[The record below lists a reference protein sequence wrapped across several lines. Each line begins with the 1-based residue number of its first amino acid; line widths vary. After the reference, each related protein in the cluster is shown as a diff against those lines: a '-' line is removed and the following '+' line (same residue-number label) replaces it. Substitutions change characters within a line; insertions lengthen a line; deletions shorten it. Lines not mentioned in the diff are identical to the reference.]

1 MSTTLDAKTEKEVV
15 TQPDSATAIESTS
28 SESTKKKATAF
39 TLNIDEQDIAWL
51 AIDVPNEKMNTLQA
65 AFAEEMK
72 AIFEQLKEKQSRVK
86 GLIVHSLKP
95 DNFIAGADVRM
106 LDACKTAD
114 EAQSLARQGQEM
126 FQTLS
131 ELPYPVVAAIH
142 GPCLGGGLELALA
155 CDYRVCTDSD
165 KTRLGLPEVQL
176 GLLPGSGGTQR
187 LPRLIGLLPSLDLI
201 LTGKQ
206 LRAKKA
212 KSLGVVDACVPETI
226 LLEVAKSFVEKN
238 TGSKK
243 GKRLASKNQASNKE
257 KLISRNG
264 LGRKVIFEQASKKTN
279 QKTRGNYPAA
289 DAILD
294 VIRYGLENGFE
305 KGLQYEAKRFSE
317 LVMTSESKAL
327 RSIFFATTEMKK
339 EHGADAEPKVV
350 KRVGVLGGGLM
361 GAGISHVSV
370 AKAKVPVRIKDVSN
384 EGVLNALNYNF
395 KLFDKQRKRRI
406 LSRAGLE
413 SKMLQ
418 LSGGID
424 FTSFNHTDVV
434 IEAVFEDLDL
444 KQSMVADIEANA
456 KPETI
461 FATNTSSLPIHKI
474 AEKAQRPENV
484 VGLHYFSPAEK
495 MPLVEVIPHETTS
508 EETISTVVALAKKQG
523 KTPIVVKDTA
533 GFYVNRILAPYMN
546 EAAHLLLANEPI
558 EKLDSTLLDFGFPVG
573 PITLLD
579 EVGVDIGAKIIPI
592 LVNELGDRF
601 QGPDVFDILLNDN
614 RKGRKS
620 GKGFYT
626 YKGKKKEVDK
636 SVYKLLKLQPDPKL
650 SDNDI
655 AMRCVLPMLNEAV
668 RCLDDGIIRSPRD
681 GDIGAIFGIGFPPF
695 LGGPFRYMDQIGI
708 KSLVEMMN
716 DFAKKYGDRFAPC
729 DGLLTRAGLD
739 ESFYK

>member
-1 MSTTLDAKTEKEVV
+1 MSE
-15 TQPDSATAIESTS
+15 Q
-28 SESTKKKATAF
+28 KAF
-39 TLNIDEQDIAWL
+39 SLKIDEQNIAWL

-65 AFAEEMK
+65 AFADEMK
-72 AIFEQLKEKQSRVK
+72 EIFAQLKDTNGVK
-86 GLIVHSLKP
+86 GMIIHSLKP
-95 DNFIAGADVRM
+95 DNFVAGADVRM
-106 LDACKTAD
+106 LEACTTAN
-114 EAQSLARQGQEM
+114 EAEALAKQGQEL
-126 FQTLS
+126 FQQLS
-131 ELPYPVVAAIH
+131 DLPYPVVAAIH

-212 KSLGVVDACVPETI
+212 KKLGVVDACVPETI
-226 LLEVAKSFVEKN
+226 LLDVAKQLIE
-238 TGSKK
+238 K
-243 GKRLASKNQASNKE
+243 GKNKGKKKQSTKE
-257 KLISRNG
+257 KLMSGSG
-264 LGRKVIFEQASKKTN
+264 LGRKFVFEQAAKKTN
-279 QKTRGNYPAA
+279 EKTRGNYPATV
-289 DAILD
+289 AILE
-294 VIRYGLENGFE
+294 VIQHGLEKGFAQGQE
-305 KGLQYEAKRFSE
+305 LEAKRFGE
-317 LVMTSESKAL
+317 LVMSSESKAL

-339 EHGADAEPKVV
+339 ENGAEAEPAAVN
-350 KRVGVLGGGLM
+350 RVGVLGGGLM

-384 EGVLNALNYNF
+384 DGVLNALNYNY
-395 KLFDKQRKRRI
+395 KLFEKQRKRRI
-406 LSRAGLE
+406 ISKAGLQ

-418 LSGGID
+418 LSGGVD
-424 FTSFNHTDVV
+424 FTSFNHIDVV

-444 KQSMVADIEANA
+444 KQTMVADIEANA
-456 KPETI
+456 KPATI

-474 AEKAQRPENV
+474 AEKAERPENI
-484 VGLHYFSPAEK
+484 VGLHYFSPVEK

-523 KTPIVVKDTA
+523 KTPIVVKDKA

-546 EAAHLLLANEPI
+546 EAAHILLANEPI
-558 EKLDSTLLDFGFPVG
+558 EQLDGALLDFGFPVG

-579 EVGVDIGAKIIPI
+579 EVGVDIGAKIMPI
-592 LVNELGDRF
+592 LVNELGERF
-601 QGPDVFDILLNDN
+601 KGPDVFDTLLNDG

-636 SVYKLLKLQPDPKL
+636 SVYKLLNLTPESKL

-655 AMRCVLPMLNEAV
+655 ALRCVLPMLNEAV

-695 LGGPFRYMDQIGI
+695 LGGPFRYMDQFGL
-708 KSLVEMMN
+708 KELVEKMN
-716 DFAKKYGDRFAPC
+716 EFASKYGDRYAPC
-729 DGLLTRAGLD
+729 DGLLTRAG
-739 ESFYK
+739 EGRNFYD

>member
-1 MSTTLDAKTEKEVV
+1 MSE
-15 TQPDSATAIESTS
+15 Q
-28 SESTKKKATAF
+28 KAF
-39 TLNIDEQDIAWL
+39 SLKIDEQNIAWL

-65 AFAEEMK
+65 AFADEMK
-72 AIFEQLKEKQSRVK
+72 EIFALLKDSSGVK
-86 GLIVHSLKP
+86 GMIIHSLKP
-95 DNFIAGADVRM
+95 DNFVAGADVRM
-106 LDACKTAD
+106 LEACTTAS
-114 EAQSLARQGQEM
+114 EAEALAKQGQEL
-126 FQTLS
+126 FQQLS
-131 ELPYPVVAAIH
+131 DLPYPVVAAIH

-212 KSLGVVDACVPETI
+212 KKLGVVDACVPHTI
-226 LLEVAKSFVEKN
+226 LLDVAKQLIE
-238 TGSKK
+238 K
-243 GKRLASKNQASNKE
+243 GKSKGKKKQSTKE
-257 KLISRNG
+257 KLMSGSG
-264 LGRKVIFEQASKKTN
+264 LGRKFVFEQAAKKTN
-279 QKTRGNYPAA
+279 EKTRGNYPATV
-289 DAILD
+289 AILE
-294 VIRYGLENGFE
+294 VIQHGLEKGFAQGQE
-305 KGLQYEAKRFSE
+305 LEAKRFGE
-317 LVMTSESKAL
+317 LVMSSESKAL

-339 EHGADAEPKVV
+339 ENGAEADPATVNK
-350 KRVGVLGGGLM
+350 VGVLGGGLM

-384 EGVLNALNYNF
+384 DGVLNALNYNY
-395 KLFDKQRKRRI
+395 KLFEKQRKRRI
-406 LSRAGLE
+406 ISKAGLQ

-424 FTSFNHTDVV
+424 FTSFNHIDVV

-444 KQSMVADIEANA
+444 KQKMVADIEANA

-474 AEKAQRPENV
+474 AEKAERPENI
-484 VGLHYFSPAEK
+484 VGLHYFSPVEK

-523 KTPIVVKDTA
+523 KTPIVVKDKA

-546 EAAHLLLANEPI
+546 EAAHILLANEPI
-558 EKLDSTLLDFGFPVG
+558 EQLDGALLDFGFPVG

-579 EVGVDIGAKIIPI
+579 EVGVDIGAKIMPI
-592 LVNELGDRF
+592 LVNELGERF
-601 QGPDVFDILLNDN
+601 KGPDVFDTLLNDG

-636 SVYKLLKLQPDPKL
+636 SVYKLLNLTPESKL
-650 SDNDI
+650 SDSDI
-655 AMRCVLPMLNEAV
+655 ALRCVLPMLNEAV

-695 LGGPFRYMDQIGI
+695 LGGPFRYMDQFGL
-708 KSLVEMMN
+708 KELVEKMN
-716 DFAKKYGDRFAPC
+716 EFASKYGDRYAPC
-729 DGLLTRAGLD
+729 DGLLTRAG
-739 ESFYK
+739 EGRNFYD

>member
-1 MSTTLDAKTEKEVV
+1 MSE
-15 TQPDSATAIESTS
+15 Q
-28 SESTKKKATAF
+28 KAF
-39 TLNIDEQDIAWL
+39 SLKIDEQNIAWL

-65 AFAEEMK
+65 AFADEMK
-72 AIFEQLKEKQSRVK
+72 EIFALLKDSSGVK
-86 GLIVHSLKP
+86 GMIIHSLKP
-95 DNFIAGADVRM
+95 DNFVAGADVRM
-106 LDACKTAD
+106 LEACTTAS
-114 EAQSLARQGQEM
+114 EAEALAKQGQEL
-126 FQTLS
+126 FQQLS

-212 KSLGVVDACVPETI
+212 KKLGVVDACVPHTI
-226 LLEVAKSFVEKN
+226 LLDVAKQLIE
-238 TGSKK
+238 K
-243 GKRLASKNQASNKE
+243 GKSKGKKKQSTKE
-257 KLISRNG
+257 KLMSGSG
-264 LGRKVIFEQASKKTN
+264 LGRKFVFEQAAKKTN
-279 QKTRGNYPAA
+279 EKTRGNYPATV
-289 DAILD
+289 AILE
-294 VIRYGLENGFE
+294 VIQHGLEKGFAQGQE
-305 KGLQYEAKRFSE
+305 LEAKRFGE
-317 LVMTSESKAL
+317 LVMSSESKAL

-339 EHGADAEPKVV
+339 ENGAEADPVTVNK
-350 KRVGVLGGGLM
+350 VGVLGGGLM

-384 EGVLNALNYNF
+384 DGVLNALNYNY

-406 LSRAGLE
+406 ISKAGLQ

-424 FTSFNHTDVV
+424 FTSFNHIDVV

-444 KQSMVADIEANA
+444 KQKMVADIEANA

-474 AEKAQRPENV
+474 AEKAERPENI
-484 VGLHYFSPAEK
+484 VGLHYFSPVEK

-523 KTPIVVKDTA
+523 KTPIVVKDKA

-546 EAAHLLLANEPI
+546 EAAHILLANEPI
-558 EKLDSTLLDFGFPVG
+558 EQLDGALLDFGFPVG

-579 EVGVDIGAKIIPI
+579 EVGVDIGAKIMPI
-592 LVNELGDRF
+592 LVNELGERF
-601 QGPDVFDILLNDN
+601 KGPDVFDTLLNDG

-636 SVYKLLKLQPDPKL
+636 SVYKLLNLTPESKL
-650 SDNDI
+650 SDSDI
-655 AMRCVLPMLNEAV
+655 ALRCVLPMLNEAV

-695 LGGPFRYMDQIGI
+695 LGGPFRYMDQFGL
-708 KSLVEMMN
+708 KELVEKMN
-716 DFAKKYGDRFAPC
+716 EFASKYGDRYAPC
-729 DGLLTRAGLD
+729 DGLLTRAG
-739 ESFYK
+739 EGRNFYD

>member
-1 MSTTLDAKTEKEVV
+1 MSE
-15 TQPDSATAIESTS
+15 Q
-28 SESTKKKATAF
+28 KAF
-39 TLNIDEQDIAWL
+39 SLKIDEQNIAWL

-65 AFAEEMK
+65 AFADEMK
-72 AIFEQLKEKQSRVK
+72 EIFAQLKDTSGVK
-86 GLIVHSLKP
+86 GMIIHSLKP
-95 DNFIAGADVRM
+95 DNFVAGADVRM
-106 LDACKTAD
+106 LEACTTAS
-114 EAQSLARQGQEM
+114 EAEALAKQGQEL
-126 FQTLS
+126 FQQLS
-131 ELPYPVVAAIH
+131 DLPYPVVAAIH

-212 KSLGVVDACVPETI
+212 KKLGVVDACVPETI
-226 LLEVAKSFVEKN
+226 LLDVAKQLIE
-238 TGSKK
+238 K
-243 GKRLASKNQASNKE
+243 GKNKGNKKQSTKE
-257 KLISRNG
+257 KLMSGSG
-264 LGRKVIFEQASKKTN
+264 LGRKFVFEQAAKKTN
-279 QKTRGNYPAA
+279 EKTRGNYPATV
-289 DAILD
+289 AILE
-294 VIRYGLENGFE
+294 VIQHGLEKGFAQGQE
-305 KGLQYEAKRFSE
+305 LEAKRFGE
-317 LVMTSESKAL
+317 LVMSSESKAL

-339 EHGADAEPKVV
+339 ENGAEAEPAAVN
-350 KRVGVLGGGLM
+350 RVGVLGGGLM

-384 EGVLNALNYNF
+384 DGVLNALNYNY
-395 KLFDKQRKRRI
+395 KLFEKQRKRRI
-406 LSRAGLE
+406 ISKAGLQ

-424 FTSFNHTDVV
+424 FTSFNHIDVV

-444 KQSMVADIEANA
+444 KQTMVADIEANA

-474 AEKAQRPENV
+474 AEKAERPENI
-484 VGLHYFSPAEK
+484 VGLHYFSPVEK

-508 EETISTVVALAKKQG
+508 EETISTVIALAKKQG
-523 KTPIVVKDTA
+523 KTPIVVKDKA

-546 EAAHLLLANEPI
+546 EAAHILLANEPI
-558 EKLDSTLLDFGFPVG
+558 EQLDGALLDFGFPVG

-579 EVGVDIGAKIIPI
+579 EVGVDIGAKIMPI
-592 LVNELGDRF
+592 LVNELGERF
-601 QGPDVFDILLNDN
+601 KGPDVFDTLLNDG

-636 SVYKLLKLQPDPKL
+636 SVYKLLNLTPESKL

-655 AMRCVLPMLNEAV
+655 ALRCVLPMLNEAV

-695 LGGPFRYMDQIGI
+695 LGGPFRYMDQFGL
-708 KSLVEMMN
+708 KELVEKMN
-716 DFAKKYGDRFAPC
+716 EFASKYGDRYAPC
-729 DGLLTRAGLD
+729 DGLLTRAG
-739 ESFYK
+739 EGRNFYD

>member
-1 MSTTLDAKTEKEVV
+1 MSE
-15 TQPDSATAIESTS
+15 Q
-28 SESTKKKATAF
+28 KAF
-39 TLNIDEQDIAWL
+39 SLKIDEQNIAWL

-65 AFAEEMK
+65 AFADEMK
-72 AIFEQLKEKQSRVK
+72 EIFAQLKDTSGVK
-86 GLIVHSLKP
+86 GMIIHSLKP
-95 DNFIAGADVRM
+95 DNFVAGADVRM
-106 LDACKTAD
+106 LEACTTAS
-114 EAQSLARQGQEM
+114 EAEALAKQGQEL
-126 FQTLS
+126 FQQLS
-131 ELPYPVVAAIH
+131 DLPYPVVAAIH

-212 KSLGVVDACVPETI
+212 KKLGVVDACVPETI
-226 LLEVAKSFVEKN
+226 LLDVAEQLIE
-238 TGSKK
+238 K
-243 GKRLASKNQASNKE
+243 GKNKGNKKQSTKE
-257 KLISRNG
+257 KLMSGSG
-264 LGRKVIFEQASKKTN
+264 LGRKFVFEQAAKKTN
-279 QKTRGNYPAA
+279 EKTRGNYPATV
-289 DAILD
+289 AILE
-294 VIRYGLENGFE
+294 VIQHGLEKGFAQGQE
-305 KGLQYEAKRFSE
+305 LEAKRFGE
-317 LVMTSESKAL
+317 LVMSSESKAL

-339 EHGADAEPKVV
+339 ENGAEAEPAAVN
-350 KRVGVLGGGLM
+350 RVGVLGGGLM

-384 EGVLNALNYNF
+384 DGVLNALNYNY
-395 KLFDKQRKRRI
+395 KLFEKQRKRRI
-406 LSRAGLE
+406 ISKAGLQ

-424 FTSFNHTDVV
+424 FTSFNHIDVV

-444 KQSMVADIEANA
+444 KQTMVADIEANA

-474 AEKAQRPENV
+474 AEKAERPENI
-484 VGLHYFSPAEK
+484 VGLHYFSPVEK

-523 KTPIVVKDTA
+523 KTPIVVKDKA

-546 EAAHLLLANEPI
+546 EAAHILLANEPI
-558 EKLDSTLLDFGFPVG
+558 EQLDGALLDFGFPVG

-579 EVGVDIGAKIIPI
+579 EVGVDIGAKIMPI
-592 LVNELGDRF
+592 LVNELGERF
-601 QGPDVFDILLNDN
+601 KGPDVFDTLLNDG
-614 RKGRKS
+614 RKGRKT

-636 SVYKLLKLQPDPKL
+636 SVYKLLNLTPESKL

-655 AMRCVLPMLNEAV
+655 ALRCVLPMLNEAV

-695 LGGPFRYMDQIGI
+695 LGGPFRYMDQFGL
-708 KSLVEMMN
+708 KELVEKMN
-716 DFAKKYGDRFAPC
+716 EFASKYGDRYAPC
-729 DGLLTRAGLD
+729 DGLLTRAG
-739 ESFYK
+739 EGRNFYD

>member
-1 MSTTLDAKTEKEVV
+1 MSE
-15 TQPDSATAIESTS
+15 Q
-28 SESTKKKATAF
+28 KAF
-39 TLNIDEQDIAWL
+39 SLKIDEQNIAWL

-65 AFAEEMK
+65 AFADEMK
-72 AIFEQLKEKQSRVK
+72 EIFAQLKDTSGVK
-86 GLIVHSLKP
+86 GMIIHSLKP
-95 DNFIAGADVRM
+95 DNFVAGADVRM
-106 LDACKTAD
+106 LEACTTAS
-114 EAQSLARQGQEM
+114 EAEALAKQGQEL
-126 FQTLS
+126 FQQLS
-131 ELPYPVVAAIH
+131 DLPYPVVAAIH

-212 KSLGVVDACVPETI
+212 KKLGVVDACVPETI
-226 LLEVAKSFVEKN
+226 LLDVAKQFIE
-238 TGSKK
+238 K
-243 GKRLASKNQASNKE
+243 GKNKGNKKQSTKE
-257 KLISRNG
+257 KLMSGSG
-264 LGRKVIFEQASKKTN
+264 LGRKFVFEQAAKKTN
-279 QKTRGNYPAA
+279 EKTRGNYPATV
-289 DAILD
+289 AILE
-294 VIRYGLENGFE
+294 VIQHGLEKGFVQGQE
-305 KGLQYEAKRFSE
+305 LEAKRFGE
-317 LVMTSESKAL
+317 LVMSSESKAL

-339 EHGADAEPKVV
+339 ENGAEAEPAAVN
-350 KRVGVLGGGLM
+350 RVGVLGGGLM

-384 EGVLNALNYNF
+384 DGVLNALNYNY
-395 KLFDKQRKRRI
+395 KLFEKQRKRRI
-406 LSRAGLE
+406 ISKAGLQ

-424 FTSFNHTDVV
+424 FTSFNHIDVV

-444 KQSMVADIEANA
+444 KQAMVADIEANA

-474 AEKAQRPENV
+474 AEKAERPENI
-484 VGLHYFSPAEK
+484 VGLHYFSPVEK

-523 KTPIVVKDTA
+523 KTPIVVKDKA

-546 EAAHLLLANEPI
+546 EAAHILLANEPI
-558 EKLDSTLLDFGFPVG
+558 EQLDGALLDFGFPVG

-579 EVGVDIGAKIIPI
+579 EVGVDIGAKIMPI
-592 LVNELGDRF
+592 LVNELGERF
-601 QGPDVFDILLNDN
+601 KGPDVFDTLLNDG

-636 SVYKLLKLQPDPKL
+636 SVYKLLNLTPESKL

-655 AMRCVLPMLNEAV
+655 ALRCVLPMLNEAV

-695 LGGPFRYMDQIGI
+695 LGGPFRYMDQFGL
-708 KSLVEMMN
+708 KELVEKMN
-716 DFAKKYGDRFAPC
+716 EFASKYGDRYAPC
-729 DGLLTRAGLD
+729 DGLLTRAG
-739 ESFYK
+739 EGRNFYD

>member
-1 MSTTLDAKTEKEVV
+1 MSE
-15 TQPDSATAIESTS
+15 Q
-28 SESTKKKATAF
+28 KAF
-39 TLNIDEQDIAWL
+39 SLKVDEQNIAWL

-65 AFAEEMK
+65 AFADEMK
-72 AIFEQLKEKQSRVK
+72 EIFAQLKDSSGIK
-86 GLIVHSLKP
+86 GMIIHSLKP
-95 DNFIAGADVRM
+95 DNFVAGADVRM
-106 LDACKTAD
+106 LEACTTAS
-114 EAQSLARQGQEM
+114 EAEALARQGQEL
-126 FQTLS
+126 FQQLS
-131 ELPYPVVAAIH
+131 DLPYPVVAAIH

-212 KSLGVVDACVPETI
+212 KKLGVVDACVPDTI
-226 LLEVAKSFVEKN
+226 LLDVAKQFID
-238 TGSKK
+238 K
-243 GKRLASKNQASNKE
+243 GKNKGTKKLSTKE
-257 KLISRNG
+257 KVMSGSG
-264 LGRKVIFEQASKKTN
+264 LGRKFVFEQAAKKTN
-279 QKTRGNYPAA
+279 QKTRGNYPATV
-289 DAILD
+289 AILE
-294 VIRYGLENGFE
+294 VIQHGLEKGFA
-305 KGLQYEAKRFSE
+305 KGQELEAKRFGE
-317 LVMTSESKAL
+317 LVMSSESKAL

-339 EHGADAEPKVV
+339 ENGTDAKPAPVHK
-350 KRVGVLGGGLM
+350 VGVLGGGLM

-384 EGVLNALNYNF
+384 DGVLNALNYNY
-395 KLFDKQRKRRI
+395 KLFEKQRKRRI
-406 LSRAGLE
+406 LSKADLQA
-413 SKMLQ
+413 KMLQ
-418 LSGGID
+418 LSGGVD
-424 FTSFNHTDVV
+424 FTSFNHIDVV

-444 KQSMVADIEANA
+444 KQKMVADIEANA
-456 KPETI
+456 KTETI

-474 AEKAQRPENV
+474 AEKAERPENV
-484 VGLHYFSPAEK
+484 VGLHYFSPVEK

-508 EETISTVVALAKKQG
+508 DETVSTVVALAKKQG
-523 KTPIVVKDTA
+523 KTPIVVKDKA

-546 EAAHLLLANEPI
+546 EAAHILLANEPI
-558 EKLDSTLLDFGFPVG
+558 EKIDTALLDFGFPVG

-579 EVGVDIGAKIIPI
+579 EVGVDIGAKIMPI

-601 QGPDVFDILLNDN
+601 KGPDVFDILLNDG

-626 YKGKKKEVDK
+626 YKGKKKDVDK
-636 SVYKLLKLQPDPKL
+636 SVYKLLKLDPESKL

-655 AMRCVLPMLNEAV
+655 ALRCVLPMLNEAV

-695 LGGPFRYMDQIGI
+695 LGGPFRYMDQFGI
-708 KSLVEMMN
+708 KELVEKMN
-716 DFAKKYGDRFAPC
+716 EFASKYGDRYAPC
-729 DGLLTRAGLD
+729 DGLLTRAG
-739 ESFYK
+739 EGATFY

>member
-1 MSTTLDAKTEKEVV
+1 MSE
-15 TQPDSATAIESTS
+15 QR
-28 SESTKKKATAF
+28 AF
-39 TLNIDEQDIAWL
+39 ELKIDENNVAWL
-51 AIDVPNEKMNTLQA
+51 SIDVPNEKMNTLQS
-65 AFAEEMK
+65 AFADEMTMIFAELEEQRNT
-72 AIFEQLKEKQSRVK
+72 IK
-86 GLIVHSLKP
+86 GMIVHSLKP

-106 LDACKTAD
+106 LDACQSSE
-114 EAQSLARQGQEM
+114 EAQALATQGQEM

-131 ELPYPVVAAIH
+131 DLPFPVVAAIH

-155 CDYRVCTDSD
+155 CDFRVCTDSD

-212 KSLGVVDACVPETI
+212 KKLGVVDASVPQSV
-226 LLEVAKSFVEKN
+226 LLDVALSFVDKGKKRAKAKSTMKE
-238 TGSKK
+238 T
-243 GKRLASKNQASNKE
+243 LMAKNQ
-257 KLISRNG
+257 
-264 LGRKVIFEQASKKTN
+264 LGRKVIFEQAEKKTQ

-294 VIRYGLENGFE
+294 VIRYGLEHGLS
-305 KGLQYEAKRFSE
+305 KGLTYEAKRFGE

-339 EHGADAEPKVV
+339 EHGSDSEPKAVS
-350 KRVGVLGGGLM
+350 RVNVLGGGLM

-370 AKAKVPVRIKDVSN
+370 GKAKVPVRIKDVSN
-384 EGVLNALNYNF
+384 DGVLNALNYNF

-406 LSRAGLE
+406 ISKAQLQ

-418 LSGGID
+418 LSGGVD
-424 FTSFNHTDVV
+424 FTSFDSSDLV
-434 IEAVFEDLDL
+434 IEAVFEDLSL
-444 KQSMVADIEANA
+444 KQKMVKDVETHARKD
-456 KPETI
+456 TI
-461 FATNTSSLPIHKI
+461 FATNTSSLPISQI
-474 AEKAQRPENV
+474 AAEAERPENV

-495 MPLVEVIPHETTS
+495 MPLVEVIPHEATS
-508 EETISTVVALAKKQG
+508 DETISTVVEFARKQG

-546 EAAHLLLANEPI
+546 EAAQVLMSNEPI
-558 EKLDSTLLDFGFPVG
+558 EHLDTSLLNFGFPVG

-592 LVNELGDRF
+592 LVNELGERF
-601 QGPDVFDILLNDN
+601 KGPDVFDTLLNDD

-636 SVYKLLKLQPDPKL
+636 SVYKLLSLTPEQKA
-650 SDNDI
+650 SENDI

-668 RCLDDGIIRSPRD
+668 RCLDEGIIRSARD

-695 LGGPFRYMDQIGI
+695 LGGPFRYMDSIGI
-708 KSLVEMMN
+708 DKLVEMMN
-716 DFAKKYGDRFAPC
+716 SYTEKYGDRFAPC
-729 DGLLTRAGLD
+729 DGLLTRAGIGKG
-739 ESFYK
+739 FYS

>member
-1 MSTTLDAKTEKEVV
+1 MSE
-15 TQPDSATAIESTS
+15 Q
-28 SESTKKKATAF
+28 KAF
-39 TLNIDEQDIAWL
+39 SLKIDEQNIAWL

-65 AFAEEMK
+65 AFADEMK
-72 AIFEQLKEKQSRVK
+72 EIFAQLKDTNGIK
-86 GLIVHSLKP
+86 GMIIHSLKP
-95 DNFIAGADVRM
+95 DNFVAGADVRM
-106 LDACKTAD
+106 LEACTTAS
-114 EAQSLARQGQEM
+114 EAEALAKQGQDL
-126 FQTLS
+126 FQQLS

-212 KSLGVVDACVPETI
+212 KKLGVVDACVPETV
-226 LLEVAKSFVEKN
+226 LLDVAKMHVEK
-238 TGSKK
+238 GKKK
-243 GKRLASKNQASNKE
+243 GKQKQSTKE
-257 KLISRNG
+257 KLMSGSG
-264 LGRKVIFEQASKKTN
+264 LGRKFVFEQAAKKTN
-279 QKTRGNYPAA
+279 EKTRGNYPATV
-289 DAILD
+289 AILE
-294 VIRYGLENGFE
+294 VIQHGLEKGFAQGQE
-305 KGLQYEAKRFSE
+305 LEAKRFSE
-317 LVMTSESKAL
+317 LVMSSESKAL

-339 EHGADAEPKVV
+339 ENGTEAEPASVG
-350 KRVGVLGGGLM
+350 RVGVLGGGLM

-384 EGVLNALNYNF
+384 DGVLNALNYNY

-406 LSRAGLE
+406 ISKAGLQA
-413 SKMLQ
+413 KMLQ

-424 FTSFNHTDVV
+424 FTSFNHIDVV

-444 KQSMVADIEANA
+444 KQTMVADIEANA
-456 KPETI
+456 KLDTI

-474 AEKAQRPENV
+474 AEKAERPENI
-484 VGLHYFSPAEK
+484 VGLHYFSPVEK

-508 EETISTVVALAKKQG
+508 DETISTVVALAKKQG
-523 KTPIVVKDTA
+523 KTPIVVKDKA

-546 EAAHLLLANEPI
+546 EAAHILLANEPI
-558 EKLDSTLLDFGFPVG
+558 EQLDNALLDFGFPVG

-579 EVGVDIGAKIIPI
+579 EVGVDIGAKIMPI
-592 LVNELGDRF
+592 LVNELGERF
-601 QGPDVFDILLNDN
+601 KGPDVFETLLNDG

-636 SVYKLLKLQPDPKL
+636 SVYKLLNLTPESKL

-655 AMRCVLPMLNEAV
+655 ALRCVLPMLNEAV

-695 LGGPFRYMDQIGI
+695 LGGPFRYMDQFGL
-708 KSLVEMMN
+708 KELVEKMN
-716 DFAKKYGDRFAPC
+716 EFASKYGDRYAPC
-729 DGLLTRAGLD
+729 DGLLTRAG
-739 ESFYK
+739 ENRNFYD

>member
-1 MSTTLDAKTEKEVV
+1 MSE
-15 TQPDSATAIESTS
+15 Q
-28 SESTKKKATAF
+28 KAF
-39 TLNIDEQDIAWL
+39 SLKIDEQNIAWL

-65 AFAEEMK
+65 AFADEMK
-72 AIFEQLKEKQSRVK
+72 EIFALLKDSSGVK
-86 GLIVHSLKP
+86 GMIIHSLKP
-95 DNFIAGADVRM
+95 DNFVAGADVRM
-106 LDACKTAD
+106 LEACTTAS
-114 EAQSLARQGQEM
+114 EAEALAKQGQEL
-126 FQTLS
+126 FQQLS

-212 KSLGVVDACVPETI
+212 KKLGVVDACVPHTI
-226 LLEVAKSFVEKN
+226 LLDVAKQLIE
-238 TGSKK
+238 K
-243 GKRLASKNQASNKE
+243 GKSKGKKKQSTKE
-257 KLISRNG
+257 KLMSGSG
-264 LGRKVIFEQASKKTN
+264 LGRKFVFEQAAKKTN
-279 QKTRGNYPAA
+279 EKTRGNYPATV
-289 DAILD
+289 AILE
-294 VIRYGLENGFE
+294 VIQHGLEKGFVQGQE
-305 KGLQYEAKRFSE
+305 LEAKRFGE
-317 LVMTSESKAL
+317 LVMSSESKAL

-339 EHGADAEPKVV
+339 ENGAEADPATVNK
-350 KRVGVLGGGLM
+350 VGVLGGGLM

-384 EGVLNALNYNF
+384 DGVLNALNYNY
-395 KLFDKQRKRRI
+395 KLFEKQRKRRI
-406 LSRAGLE
+406 ISKAGLQ

-424 FTSFNHTDVV
+424 FTSFNHIDVV

-444 KQSMVADIEANA
+444 KQKMVADIEANA

-474 AEKAQRPENV
+474 AEKAERPENI
-484 VGLHYFSPAEK
+484 VGLHYFSPVEK

-523 KTPIVVKDTA
+523 KTPIVVKDKA

-546 EAAHLLLANEPI
+546 EAAHILLANEPI
-558 EKLDSTLLDFGFPVG
+558 EQLDGALLDFGFPVG

-579 EVGVDIGAKIIPI
+579 EVGVDIGAKIMPI
-592 LVNELGDRF
+592 LVNELGERF
-601 QGPDVFDILLNDN
+601 KGPDVFDTLLNDG

-636 SVYKLLKLQPDPKL
+636 SVYKLLNLTPESKL
-650 SDNDI
+650 SDSDI
-655 AMRCVLPMLNEAV
+655 ALRCVLPMLNEAV
-668 RCLDDGIIRSPRD
+668 RCLDDGIIRSARD

-695 LGGPFRYMDQIGI
+695 LGGPFRYMDQFGL
-708 KSLVEMMN
+708 KELVEKMN
-716 DFAKKYGDRFAPC
+716 EFASKYGDRYAPC
-729 DGLLTRAGLD
+729 DGLLTRAG
-739 ESFYK
+739 EGRNFYD

>member
-1 MSTTLDAKTEKEVV
+1 MSE
-15 TQPDSATAIESTS
+15 Q
-28 SESTKKKATAF
+28 KAF
-39 TLNIDEQDIAWL
+39 SLKIDEQNIAWL

-65 AFAEEMK
+65 AFADEMK
-72 AIFEQLKEKQSRVK
+72 EIFAQLKDTSGVK
-86 GLIVHSLKP
+86 GMIIHSLKP
-95 DNFIAGADVRM
+95 DNFVAGADVRM
-106 LDACKTAD
+106 LEACTTAS
-114 EAQSLARQGQEM
+114 EAEALAKQGQEL
-126 FQTLS
+126 FQQLS
-131 ELPYPVVAAIH
+131 NQPYPVVAAIH

-212 KSLGVVDACVPETI
+212 KKLGVVDACVPETI
-226 LLEVAKSFVEKN
+226 LLDVAEQLIE
-238 TGSKK
+238 K
-243 GKRLASKNQASNKE
+243 GKNKGNKKQSTKE
-257 KLISRNG
+257 KLMSGSG
-264 LGRKVIFEQASKKTN
+264 LGRKFVFEQAAKKTN
-279 QKTRGNYPAA
+279 EKTRGNYPATV
-289 DAILD
+289 AILE
-294 VIRYGLENGFE
+294 VIQHGLEKGFAQGQE
-305 KGLQYEAKRFSE
+305 LEAKRFGE
-317 LVMTSESKAL
+317 LVMSSESKAL

-339 EHGADAEPKVV
+339 ENGAEAEPAAVN
-350 KRVGVLGGGLM
+350 RVGVLGGGLM

-384 EGVLNALNYNF
+384 DGVLNALNYNY
-395 KLFDKQRKRRI
+395 KLFEKQRKRRI
-406 LSRAGLE
+406 ISKAGLQ

-424 FTSFNHTDVV
+424 FTSFNHIDVV

-444 KQSMVADIEANA
+444 KQTMVADIEANA

-474 AEKAQRPENV
+474 AEKAERPENI
-484 VGLHYFSPAEK
+484 VGLHYFSPVEK

-523 KTPIVVKDTA
+523 KTPIVVKDKA

-546 EAAHLLLANEPI
+546 EAAHILLANEPI
-558 EKLDSTLLDFGFPVG
+558 EQLDGALLDFGFPVG

-579 EVGVDIGAKIIPI
+579 EVGVDIGAKIMPI
-592 LVNELGDRF
+592 LVNELGERF
-601 QGPDVFDILLNDN
+601 KGPDVFDTLLNDG

-636 SVYKLLKLQPDPKL
+636 SVYKLLNLTPESKL

-655 AMRCVLPMLNEAV
+655 ALRCVLPMLNEAV

-695 LGGPFRYMDQIGI
+695 LGGPFRYIDQFGL
-708 KSLVEMMN
+708 KELVEKMN
-716 DFAKKYGDRFAPC
+716 EFASKYGDRYAPC
-729 DGLLTRAGLD
+729 DGLLTRAG
-739 ESFYK
+739 EGRNFYD